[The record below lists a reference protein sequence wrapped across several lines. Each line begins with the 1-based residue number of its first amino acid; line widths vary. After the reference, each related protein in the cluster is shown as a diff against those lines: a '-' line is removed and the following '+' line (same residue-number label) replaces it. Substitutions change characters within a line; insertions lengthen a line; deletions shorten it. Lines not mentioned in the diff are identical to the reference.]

1 MNPLETTTLRHNRV
15 DLALHKVRDGNGRAL
30 LLLHGLGES
39 SDSVIAALGHSLPVK
54 WNGPVWALDFT
65 GHGASSVP
73 AGGGYSAEIL
83 MADVD
88 IALRHLGEVTIV
100 GRGLGGYIGF
110 LAAGARPA
118 LVRGVVIV
126 DGPGLAGG
134 PIHVTSTPEITS
146 GGARTGTTPDPWAL
160 IELSRDARPPN
171 YAVTFAR
178 LAMNGSG
185 LDEPIA
191 VACRVT
197 PPWIEAI
204 KAEPGVMVDVDVQ
217 EALDVWAD
225 QA

>member
-1 MNPLETTTLRHNRV
+1 MSTVSLRHNRIV
-15 DLALHKVRDGNGRAL
+15 LALHQVNEGEGRPL

-39 SDSVIAALGHSLPVK
+39 ATTMGAIDVSWP
-54 WNGPVWALDFT
+54 GPVWALDFT
-65 GHGASSVP
+65 GHGESTVP

-88 IALRHLGEVTIV
+88 IALRHLGEATIV

-110 LAAGARPA
+110 LIAGARPT
-118 LVRGVVIV
+118 LVRGVVIL

-146 GGARTGTTPDPWAL
+146 AGDRTGTAPDPWAM

-197 PPWIEAI
+197 PPWVEAI
-204 KAEPGVMVDVDVQ
+204 KAEPGVMTDVDPH
-217 EALDVWAD
+217 EALETYASLN
-225 QA
+225 